1 MAINWP
7 ASKARATV
15 PIEPRRYD
23 NLFDA
28 LACLLFGLASTVGSW
43 WLYRDFTWSLQSLI

>member
-7 ASKARATV
+7 ASKAQAAVQFEARH
-15 PIEPRRYD
+15 YD

-28 LACLLFGLASTVGSW
+28 LACLLFGFASSVGSW